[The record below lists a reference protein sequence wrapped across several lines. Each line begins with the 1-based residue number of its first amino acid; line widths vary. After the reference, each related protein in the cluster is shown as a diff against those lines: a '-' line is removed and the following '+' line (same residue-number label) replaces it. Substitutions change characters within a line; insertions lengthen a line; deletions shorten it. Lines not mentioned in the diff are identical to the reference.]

1 MTSFEQNTLG
11 RFLEYAADSP
21 NWSGSALVGG
31 NVGGDPE
38 DKGYITNM
46 KKRGWIVT
54 APDPDNPRNVW
65 LEFTEEGRKVAA
77 ENGIE
82 IQTSII

>member
-1 MTSFEQNTLG
+1 MSDKQSTLV

-21 NWSGSALVGG
+21 NWNGSALVGG

-38 DKGYITNM
+38 DKGYIVNM

-54 APDPDNPRNVW
+54 EPDYDNPRNVW
-65 LEFTEEGRKVAA
+65 MHFTEEGRKVAA

-82 IQTSII
+82 IQANIF